1 MSRFSLNLIL
11 LFGIS
16 LTFQISEQ
24 ESNTNFDIL
33 HDIIEN
39 GKILHYAESDIL
51 IACFFQIH
59 HSKRAFSTE
68 FPDFL
73 QKQTDYV
80 IIAFPKIDGVQ
91 SYESLINGK
100 HMLQIP
106 YYGEISG
113 FTFKVQDNSFI
124 YDDGSFQYKAEYN
137 QTYRKWD
144 TAFLEVYE
152 DKLSRFLE
160 ISLISLISWSFLI
173 ILLKGLHF
181 WKKKKKL
188 RKEKFSQTPPIPVE
202 QHSSNSSP
210 QIIPHIP
217 STSNT
222 IATQTTPEPR
232 QPPLFPPNMHIR
244 PSNAHSTL
252 HFTPHYSPQNP
263 SIPHANITRFPN
275 IRSAMPGMSMPS
287 MGNIGENIPRGTGFG
302 FENRGIRGERPR
314 THPHT
319 HTVHLRFRNSNPNAN
334 PGGNTGTSGNNPL
347 FTPIVPPGPGSDA
360 STAPAGVGAGGSTES
375 MDNANGTTNA
385 NANVNV
391 RSGMENAR
399 EARAKQME
407 ELKSGHPVRLNHVT
421 VRIPNSADQIRI
433 RLPQGTFM

>member
-181 WKKKKKL
+181 WKKKKKV
-188 RKEKFSQTPPIPVE
+188 RKEKFYETPPIPME
-202 QHSSNSSP
+202 QPSSNSSSPNIP
-210 QIIPHIP
+210 QLPRTS
-217 STSNT
+217 STIT
-222 IATQTTPEPR
+222 TQTT
-232 QPPLFPPNMHIR
+232 
-244 PSNAHSTL
+244 
-252 HFTPHYSPQNP
+252 QNP
-263 SIPHANITRFPN
+263 A
-275 IRSAMPGMSMPS
+275 
-287 MGNIGENIPRGTGFG
+287 
-302 FENRGIRGERPR
+302 
-314 THPHT
+314 
-319 HTVHLRFRNSNPNAN
+319 
-334 PGGNTGTSGNNPL
+334 
-347 FTPIVPPGPGSDA
+347 TPIIPTKYAHPCFIC
-360 STAPAGVGAGGSTES
+360 T
-375 MDNANGTTNA
+375 
-385 NANVNV
+385 
-391 RSGMENAR
+391 
-399 EARAKQME
+399 
-407 ELKSGHPVRLNHVT
+407 LKSSFHTSILPTKPLNSSCKYHLISKYKINNAWYVHAF
-421 VRIPNSADQIRI
+421 NA
-433 RLPQGTFM
+433 MKYCKK